1 VVSRNTGGCGR
12 PPRPILSSRTRNG
25 IHLPVAVEVAG
36 GDGQVELVCSTSA
49 TGVGCLR
56 VFRHLGGNT

>member
-1 VVSRNTGGCGR
+1 MESTDSLLRR
-12 PPRPILSSRTRNG
+12 
-25 IHLPVAVEVAG
+25 VAAG
-36 GDGQVELVCSTSA
+36 DLDGDGQVELVCSTSA